1 MIVPSPLWR
10 ALLAVSLWPALAA
23 AQGAPEAL
31 PDASDPRVPVPS
43 MAWQSTLPALAR
55 GVATGPT
62 DWARVNAAVGAFPRG
77 HADLVQWEA
86 RQAAAQTAAPAP
98 SKSIANHNHSTLG
111 KP

>member
-62 DWARVNAAVGAFPRG
+62 DWARVNAAVGAFPRN
-77 HADLVQWEA
+77 ECA
-86 RQAAAQTAAPAP
+86 RSAW
-98 SKSIANHNHSTLG
+98 LRL
-111 KP
+111 